1 MDLKKIK
8 KTLNENAEL
17 IFEKLGMECESHNGN
32 IYSPCPVHEGS
43 DNPTA
48 FSFSIE
54 KGIWKCWTRDCQCEC
69 GNDIFG
75 LITGALSAQEGRR
88 MEFKDALKW
97 ACEALNIDRS
107 KYKGSNNKTVE
118 TPEDDFC
125 ELVKTLQKKS
135 KLPEEKYVT
144 EVFKSE
150 CPSNYLYGRGFNKK
164 TLKYFQIGDC
174 GEKCHM
180 KGRAVIPIHN
190 DNGKHVVGMIGRSVK
205 EYITPKFIF
214 YPQGFNKRQYFY
226 NYHRAVKTASETN
239 CLYILEGQGDV
250 WRMYEAGVK
259 NAVGMLGRTITEQQQ
274 IKLKRMPV
282 THLIIITDNDQ
293 AGREARIQI
302 QRQLGRM
309 FKLTFP
315 NLKDKDIGDMTVAN
329 IKKDILFNMKGTY

>member
-8 KTLNENAEL
+8 NKLNENAEL
-17 IFEKLGMECESHNGN
+17 IFEKLGMECECHNGN
-32 IYSPCPVHEGS
+32 IYSTCPVHEGS

-54 KGIWKCWTRDCQCEC
+54 KGIWKCWTRDCQHEFN
-69 GNDIFG
+69 NDIFG
-75 LITGALSAQEGRR
+75 LIAGALSAQEGKKL
-88 MEFKDALKW
+88 EFKDALKW
-97 ACEALNIDRS
+97 ACQTLDIDRS
-107 KYKGSNNKTVE
+107 YYKTPTSEVKD

-125 ELVKTLQKKS
+125 EIVKTLQKRS

-144 EVFKSE
+144 ETFE
-150 CPSNYLYGRGFNKK
+150 TEQPSIYFFGRGFNKK
-164 TLKYFQIGDC
+164 TLKYFNIGDC
-174 GEKCHM
+174 SQKCHM

-190 DNGKHVVGMIGRSVK
+190 DDGKHVVGMIGRSVK

-226 NYHRAVKTASETN
+226 NYHRAIETAEEKR

-259 NAVGMLGRTITEQQQ
+259 NAVGMLGRTITEEQQ
-274 IKLKRMPV
+274 IKLKRMAV

-302 QRQLGRM
+302 QRQLGRL

-315 NLKDKDIGDMTVAN
+315 NLKDKDIGDMTAAN